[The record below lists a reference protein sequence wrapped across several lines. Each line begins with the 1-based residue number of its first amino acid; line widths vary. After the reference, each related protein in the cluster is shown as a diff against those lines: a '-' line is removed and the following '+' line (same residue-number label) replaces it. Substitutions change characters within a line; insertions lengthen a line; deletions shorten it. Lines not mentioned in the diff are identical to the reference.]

1 MGGIRVEYY
10 ATSDATKVVFDIVN
24 IRLHTVLIF
33 AVSKPFVGT
42 IQQMYGYHKKN
53 TTLVTFPT

>member
-33 AVSKPFVGT
+33 AVSEPYVGT

-53 TTLVTFPT
+53 TTSVAFPT